1 MPLFQIIFIFPII
14 FIFRLWKTRK
24 VKAELGICNHRAS
37 DQYFAFDPKAQ
48 SPCNCG
54 HFWIYLVRIVS
65 TYMHIYVNTLSN
77 LCWRRFVLGMHLLV
91 CAKSLQ
97 EPSKEIFDVCLFY
110 FSTFAFLIFPLL
122 HFSLVAHMAC
132 LLIDKP
138 HWPTLPPT
146 SPTTTNY
153 IWPAAT
159 IHPFTALD

>member
-1 MPLFQIIFIFPII
+1 M
-14 FIFRLWKTRK
+14 
-24 VKAELGICNHRAS
+24 ELGICNHRAS
-37 DQYFAFDPKAQ
+37 DQYFAFDLKVALHESQIPLHSKTQ
-48 SPCNCG
+48 RHS
-54 HFWIYLVRIVS
+54 HFLIVEIS
-65 TYMHIYVNTLSN
+65 ENVLFRLSVGMHIYVNTLSN
-77 LCWRRFVLGMHLLV
+77 LRWRRFVLGMHLPV

-97 EPSKEIFDVCLFY
+97 EPSKEIFDVCIFY

-138 HWPTLPPT
+138 PHWPTPPPT
-146 SPTTTNY
+146 SPTTMLNY